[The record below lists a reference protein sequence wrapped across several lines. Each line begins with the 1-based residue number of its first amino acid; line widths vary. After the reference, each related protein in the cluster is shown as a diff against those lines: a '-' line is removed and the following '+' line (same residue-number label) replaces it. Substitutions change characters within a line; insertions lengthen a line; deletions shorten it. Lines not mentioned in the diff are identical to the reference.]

1 MKNSAYVLLFTAMTA
16 ISWGVYGP
24 MLSTGGKEMGGS
36 HWLPFVFVGVAYF
49 LIAVLASTALLIWRS
64 EPGSWDTRGI
74 LWSFAA
80 GVVTAVGALSLILAL
95 TNKGNPIYVMPLVFG
110 GAPVMNTLLAMWIS
124 KTYREIGPLFYAG
137 LILVIAG
144 AVTVLVFKPRET
156 AAPIASQ
163 PVASEQ
169 AAAVAPPTAIEPA
182 PPSAVVP
189 TGNTIG
195 FTQLLLISAFI
206 ALTAICWGCY
216 GPLLHKGQTF
226 MHGSRMRPF
235 ICVGMAYVVVGIVAP
250 LIFWTALGDQGQISA
265 RGVIWSLAGGT
276 AGALGSLGVILAFTF
291 GGKPI
296 YVMPLVFGGAPVI
309 NTFVSIAT
317 AKQLSA
323 ISPFFY
329 AGLIVVIAG
338 AVSVLIFAPR
348 GAPHAATES
357 KPSTTPAT
365 PEPAKS

>member
-1 MKNSAYVLLFTAMTA
+1 MKNLVYVLLFTAMTA
-16 ISWGVYGP
+16 ISWGIYGP
-24 MLSTGGKEMGGS
+24 LLSIGGKQMGGS

-49 LIAVLASTALLIWRS
+49 LIAVLATTALLLWRG
-64 EPGSWDTRGI
+64 EPGNWNSRGI
-74 LWSFAA
+74 IWSFFA

-110 GAPVMNTLLAMWIS
+110 GAPVVNTLLAMWIS
-124 KTYREIGPLFYAG
+124 KTYRETGPLFYAG

-144 AVTVLVFKPRET
+144 AVAVLVFKPHEMAP
-156 AAPIASQ
+156 AAPAPTVAAASAVPALEPTATAQ
-163 PVASEQ
+163 APVA
-169 AAAVAPPTAIEPA
+169 
-182 PPSAVVP
+182 
-189 TGNTIG
+189 NTSSG
-195 FTQLLLISAFI
+195 FTTLLIISAFI

-250 LIFWTALGDQGQISA
+250 LIFWTALGDHGQISA

-276 AGALGSLGVILAFTF
+276 AGAVGSLGVILAFTF

-296 YVMPLVFGGAPVI
+296 YVMPLVFGGAPVV
-309 NTFVSIAT
+309 NTFFSIIT
-317 AKQLSA
+317 AQQLSS

-329 AGLIVVIAG
+329 AGLIVVVAG

-348 GAPHAATES
+348 GAPHAAPVAEK
-357 KPSTTPAT
+357 KPPAAPTTPKT
-365 PEPAKS
+365 EPAK

>member
-1 MKNSAYVLLFTAMTA
+1 MKNLSYVLLFTAMTA

-24 MLSTGGKEMGGS
+24 LLSIGGKEMGGS

-49 LIAVLASTALLIWRS
+49 LIAVLATTALLVWRG
-64 EPGSWDTRGI
+64 EPGNWNSHGI
-74 LWSFAA
+74 LWSFLA

-110 GAPVMNTLLAMWIS
+110 GAPVFNTLLAMWIS
-124 KTYREIGPLFYAG
+124 KTYRETGPLFYAG

-144 AVTVLVFKPRET
+144 AVAVLVFKPHEM
-156 AAPIASQ
+156 AP
-163 PVASEQ
+163 PVAPQPAVAEQ
-169 AAAVAPPTAIEPA
+169 AAATTQ
-182 PPSAVVP
+182 SAATEP
-189 TGNTIG
+189 TGVTAQPGNKFGLTA
-195 FTQLLLISAFI
+195 LLLISAFI
-206 ALTAICWGCY
+206 GLTAICWGCY

-235 ICVGMAYVVVGIVAP
+235 ICVGMAYVVVAIVAP
-250 LIFWTALGDQGQISA
+250 LIFWTALGDHGQISA
-265 RGVIWSLAGGT
+265 RGVLWSLAGGT

-296 YVMPLVFGGAPVI
+296 YVMPLVFGGAPVV
-309 NTFVSIAT
+309 NTFISIAT
-317 AKQLSA
+317 AKQLSS

-348 GAPHAATES
+348 GAPAHAAS
-357 KPSTTPAT
+357 APPA
-365 PEPAKS
+365 PAKPAPSPAP

>member
-1 MKNSAYVLLFTAMTA
+1 MKNLFYVLLFTAMTA
-16 ISWGVYGP
+16 IAWGIYGP
-24 MLSTGGKEMGGS
+24 LLNAGGKQMGGS

-49 LIAVLASTALLIWRS
+49 LIAVLATTALLLWRG
-64 EPGSWDTRGI
+64 EPGNWNSRGI
-74 LWSFAA
+74 IWSFFA

-110 GAPVMNTLLAMWIS
+110 GAPVVNTLLAMWIS
-124 KTYREIGPLFYAG
+124 KTYRETGPLFYAG

-144 AVTVLVFKPRET
+144 AVAVLVFKPHEIAPPVPT
-156 AAPIASQ
+156 PTVAAAPEAPTSA
-163 PVASEQ
+163 PNGATVQ
-169 AAAVAPPTAIEPA
+169 AAAANA
-182 PPSAVVP
+182 SS
-189 TGNTIG
+189 G
-195 FTQLLLISAFI
+195 FTALLIISAFI

-250 LIFWTALGDQGQISA
+250 LIFWTALGDHGQISA

-276 AGALGSLGVILAFTF
+276 AGAVGSLGVILAFTF

-296 YVMPLVFGGAPVI
+296 YVMPLVFGGAPVV
-309 NTFVSIAT
+309 NTFFSIIT
-317 AKQLSA
+317 AQQLSS

-329 AGLIVVIAG
+329 AGLIVVVAG

-348 GAPHAATES
+348 GAPHAAPTVET
-357 KPSTTPAT
+357 KAQPAPPTPA
-365 PEPAKS
+365 PAKS